1 MSRPIKRPIQRLATA
16 LICVALLCAGGV
28 RAEPAALRVGTS
40 AASNPLIFQADGKV
54 VGLEVDLARLL
65 QSSLGQP
72 LLFKVLPENELFAA
86 LARGDIDLVMAGLAV
101 TPESEKLV
109 DFTQPYLHSGLMA
122 IIRTDDVL
130 RFRGATA
137 FTQGGYRVGFVSGS
151 AAATYV
157 KTEFSAATSSAC
169 ATSDECLQALLAKR
183 IDVLIDAPMT
193 SWRIATDRQYA
204 TLLSFYRPLNDQ
216 YFAWAVSKTNP
227 QLRDRLNIA
236 VREMQTMQMFEHILN
251 RWIPV
256 RISSD

>member
-1 MSRPIKRPIQRLATA
+1 MRRPVKRLALA
-16 LICVALLCAGGV
+16 LICVTLVCAGWV
-28 RAEPAALRVGTS
+28 RAEPTALRVGTS
-40 AASNPLIFQADGKV
+40 AASNPLIFEADGKV

-72 LLFKVLPENELFAA
+72 LQFRVLPESELFPA
-86 LARGDIDLVMAGLAV
+86 LARGEIDMVMAGLAV

-130 RFRGATA
+130 RFRGAAALTR
-137 FTQGGYRVGFVSGS
+137 GGYRVGFVNGS
-151 AAATYV
+151 AAAAYV
-157 KTEFSAATSSAC
+157 KAELGAATGSAC

-193 SWRIATDRQYA
+193 SWRIATDRQYTA
-204 TLLSFYRPLNDQ
+204 LLSFYRPLNDQ
-216 YFAWAVSKTNP
+216 YFAWAVSKSNP
-227 QLRDRLNIA
+227 QLRDRLNTA

-256 RISSD
+256 RIGSD

>member
-1 MSRPIKRPIQRLATA
+1 MTIPVKRFAIA
-16 LICVALLCAGGV
+16 LIYMTLLCSGWA

-40 AASNPLIFQADGKV
+40 AGTNPLIFQADGKV
-54 VGLEVDLARLL
+54 VGLEVDLARML

-72 LLFKVLPENELFAA
+72 LQFKVLPESELFPA
-86 LARGDIDLVMAGLAV
+86 LARGDIDLVMAGLVA
-101 TPESEKLV
+101 TPEIEKQV

-130 RFRGATA
+130 RFRGAAALTR
-137 FTQGGYRVGFVSGS
+137 GGYRVGFVDGS
-151 AAATYV
+151 PAAAYA
-157 KTEFSAATSSAC
+157 KAELGAATGSAC

-193 SWRIATDRQYA
+193 SWRIATDRQYS

-227 QLRDRLNIA
+227 QLRDRLNTA

-256 RISSD
+256 RVSND